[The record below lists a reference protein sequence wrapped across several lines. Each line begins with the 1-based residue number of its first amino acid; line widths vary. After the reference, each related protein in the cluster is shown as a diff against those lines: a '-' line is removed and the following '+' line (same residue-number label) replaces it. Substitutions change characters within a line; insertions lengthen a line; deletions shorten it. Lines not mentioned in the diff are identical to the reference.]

1 MKQSASVPIVPRAS
15 KPYRFMLILLVALV
29 STTLWSA
36 SGSFASLDAM
46 IRNRVAH
53 QIITEGGLTVA
64 FHGSYDE
71 AATFRDREGTYASQF
86 GLGQSI
92 FFIPFDALATVATS
106 PFHLKG
112 KKLHAVQGMI
122 VSTPVLG
129 VMLAVNFWLCLLVG
143 RTLGLEEFN
152 AWIISFVA
160 TFGSGFWQMAKQG
173 QEEANLAALALLG
186 LYGFLHWR
194 RTKSSKYIYLSAVC
208 AALPFV
214 FRPTAVTIFIGLVG
228 LYAWEVFVRERL
240 DRARIVRMILP
251 FGLCL
256 TLAILIVGLYNIYK
270 TGNPLNAG
278 YALYLYG
285 FHGELVSG
293 LVEPLFGFDRGI
305 IWTNLWILPG
315 VGCVALTWKY
325 LDIEVKQVLALALFL
340 LFSSVAI
347 YARWITWA
355 GDDTYGARFQ
365 VHMIPLLAVALGAAA
380 CKWFEVKAQWLAPGR
395 YRLVAA
401 MLALILLLVQVPS
414 IAFIVNIEILQ
425 AKVSALAQRST
436 NSSNTGAI
444 GQIWMRYTNFFSKLA
459 TGEVVQFPII
469 DSTDLPALQPA
480 ARWYF
485 WPWQAKKFVGS
496 GTTQVLI
503 WIWAATGLLAV
514 FSWAY
519 LFFNLSQ
526 PVN

>member
-1 MKQSASVPIVPRAS
+1 VPIVPRAG
-15 KPYRFMLILLVALV
+15 KPYRFTLILLVALM
-29 STTLWSA
+29 STTLWSV
-36 SGSFASLDAM
+36 GGRFGSLDAM
-46 IRNRVAH
+46 VRNRVAH

-71 AATFRDREGTYASQF
+71 AATFRDSEGTYASQF

-112 KKLHAVQGMI
+112 KKLDAVQGMI
-122 VSTPVLG
+122 VSTLVIG
-129 VMLAVNFWLCLLVG
+129 AMLAINFWLCLLLG

-186 LYGFLHWR
+186 LYGFLHWQ
-194 RTKSSKYIYLSAVC
+194 RTKFSKYIYLSAVC
-208 AALPFV
+208 AALPIV
-214 FRPTAVTIFIGLVG
+214 FRPTAVTIFIGLAG
-228 LYAWEVFVRERL
+228 LYAWEVFVHERL
-240 DRARIVRMILP
+240 DRARIVRVILP

-256 TLAILIVGLYNIYK
+256 ILAILVVGLYNIYK
-270 TGNPLNAG
+270 TGNPLSAG
-278 YALYLYG
+278 YALDLYG

-293 LVEPLFGFDRGI
+293 LVEPIVGFDRGI
-305 IWTNLWILPG
+305 VWTNLWILPG
-315 VGCVALTWKY
+315 VCCVVLTWRH
-325 LDIEVKQVLALALFL
+325 LNREVKQVFALALFL

-365 VHMIPLLAVALGAAA
+365 VHMIPLLAVALGASV
-380 CKWFEVKAQWLAPGR
+380 CKWFELKAQWLIPSR
-395 YRLVAA
+395 YKLLAT
-401 MLALILLLVQVPS
+401 MLALILLLIQVPS
-414 IAFIVNIEILQ
+414 VAFTVNLEIFQ
-425 AKVSALAQRST
+425 ANVSALAQRST
-436 NSSNTGAI
+436 TSSHTGAI

-459 TGEVVQFPII
+459 IGEVIQFPII
-469 DSTDLPALQPA
+469 DSTDLPALKRA
-480 ARWYF
+480 ERWRF
-485 WPWQAKKFVGS
+485 WPWQAEEFVGS
-496 GTTQVLI
+496 RTTQLLI
-503 WIWAATGLLAV
+503 WIWAATGAFAI

-519 LFFNLSQ
+519 LFLNLSKQ
-526 PVN
+526 